1 MAMRSTPLALA
12 VCLFAAACATSAGR
26 ARPVRPPAEANLQHR
41 YYRVSGASVGE
52 LMASMQSSAPE
63 ATQTG
68 TYFART
74 TWTVEWHGDWTAA
87 DSACRVISSQTRLE
101 SQMALPRWEA
111 TAASADLVADWNQF
125 VRSLALHE
133 NGHVLNAVAASREVD
148 SRLRSLQAPSC
159 DVMEA
164 TARATI
170 DSVIAVFRAQ
180 DEAYDART
188 RHGEAQGAVWPPR
201 AARNLRQPGP
211 GEVFR
216 NPPLAPTTSP

>member
-1 MAMRSTPLALA
+1 MRTTPLALA
-12 VCLFAAACATSAGR
+12 ACLLAAACALSRGNAR
-26 ARPVRPPAEANLQHR
+26 AVHTPPEANLQRR
-41 YYRVSGASVGE
+41 YYRVAGSSVGE
-52 LMASMQSSAPE
+52 LTASLESAAPE

-74 TWTVEWHGDWTAA
+74 TWTVVWHGDWAAA
-87 DSACRVISSQTRLE
+87 DSACRVIASQTRLE

-111 TAASADLVADWNQF
+111 TGASADLTADWNTF
-125 VRSLALHE
+125 VRNLALHE

-159 DVMEA
+159 GVMEA
-164 TARATI
+164 TARTTI

-201 AARNLRQPGP
+201 AARNLRQPGA
-211 GEVFR
+211 GEIFR
-216 NPPLAPTTSP
+216 NPPTTTAVSPP